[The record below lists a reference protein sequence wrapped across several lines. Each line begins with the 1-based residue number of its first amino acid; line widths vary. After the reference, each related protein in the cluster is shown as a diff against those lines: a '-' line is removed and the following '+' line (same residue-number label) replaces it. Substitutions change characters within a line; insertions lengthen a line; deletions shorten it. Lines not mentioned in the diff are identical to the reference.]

1 MSASTPESYLAEW
14 NQRLLDFEESQHVSV
29 FRRGIHNLVRN
40 RLLLAGVILGVL
52 VVGSGLV
59 GPIIIGGDY
68 ELINFSNIHAKPFWD
83 PPFEVFREAVVTRG
97 ISKLGETGEAF
108 SKMVDHLRSGEAV
121 LGTDHL
127 GRDTATR
134 LFVAIRVSL
143 AVAVGVTALALV
155 VGLALGTLAGF
166 RGGWTDR
173 SLGGVMDFIWGFPL
187 ILVAVLFAGGL
198 GEGLPSVI
206 LAVGLVNMAAIAR
219 VVRGEV
225 LALSEREFVEAAR
238 AGGLSNWRIIR
249 KHLLPNILAP
259 ALVLASYYVAVAII
273 AEAAL
278 SFIGLGAQPPLPS
291 LGQMVAEGRNFLQLN
306 HWETT
311 VPGLTLVV
319 MVLSVSL
326 IGDGLRDVFDP
337 RLRHEAKGIDS

>member
-1 MSASTPESYLAEW
+1 MTASTPESYLTEW
-14 NQRLLDFEESQHVSV
+14 NRRLLEFEEGRHVSLL
-29 FRRGIHNLVRN
+29 RRALTNLVRN
-40 RLLLAGVILGVL
+40 RLLLTGTILAVL
-52 VVGSGLV
+52 VVGAGLV
-59 GPIIIGGDY
+59 GPVIIGGDY
-68 ELINFSNIHAKPFWD
+68 ELINFSNTHATPLS
-83 PPFEVFREAVVTRG
+83 EGA
-97 ISKLGETGEAF
+97 L
-108 SKMVDHLRSGEAV
+108 

-127 GRDTATR
+127 GRDTAIR

-143 AVAVGVTALALV
+143 AVAVGVTVLALV
-155 VGLALGTLAGF
+155 VGLALGTVAGY
-166 RGGWTDR
+166 RGGWSDR
-173 SLGGVMDFIWGFPL
+173 SLSGVMDFIWGFPL

-198 GEGLPSVI
+198 GEGLLSVI

-225 LALSEREFVEAAR
+225 LALSEREFIEAAR

-311 VPGLTLVV
+311 IPGLTLML

-337 RLRHEAKGIDS
+337 RLKHEAKSVESA

>member
-1 MSASTPESYLAEW
+1 MTAPTPESYLAEW
-14 NQRLLDFEESQHVSV
+14 DQRLLDFEESQHISV
-29 FRRGIHNLVRN
+29 FRRGMRNLVRN
-40 RLLLAGVILGVL
+40 RLLLSGVILGVL
-52 VVGSGLV
+52 VVGAGVL
-59 GPIIIGGDY
+59 GPVIVGGDY
-68 ELINFSNIHAKPFWD
+68 ELINFSNIHAVPFSED
-83 PPFEVFREAVVTRG
+83 A
-97 ISKLGETGEAF
+97 L
-108 SKMVDHLRSGEAV
+108 

-143 AVAVGVTALALV
+143 AVAVGVTGLALV
-155 VGLALGTLAGF
+155 AGLAIGTVAGY

-173 SLGGVMDFIWGFPL
+173 SLSGVMDFIWGFPL

-198 GEGLPSVI
+198 GEGLLSVI

-225 LALSEREFVEAAR
+225 LSLSEREFIEAAR

-337 RLRHEAKGIDS
+337 RLRHEAKGLES

>member
-1 MSASTPESYLAEW
+1 MTASTPESYLAEW
-14 NQRLLDFEESQHVSV
+14 DQRLLDFEESQHISL
-29 FRRGIHNLVRN
+29 FRQAMRNLLRN
-40 RLLLAGVILGVL
+40 RLLLSGVVLAVL
-52 VVGSGLV
+52 VVGAGIL
-59 GPIIIGGDY
+59 GPLIVGGDY
-68 ELINFSNIHAKPFWD
+68 EHINFSNIHATPFS
-83 PPFEVFREAVVTRG
+83 EEA
-97 ISKLGETGEAF
+97 L
-108 SKMVDHLRSGEAV
+108 

-127 GRDTATR
+127 GRDTAIR

-143 AVAVGVTALALV
+143 AVAMGVT
-155 VGLALGTLAGF
+155 GLALLAGLGIGTLAGF

-173 SLGGVMDFIWGFPL
+173 SLSGVMDFIWGFPL

-198 GEGLPSVI
+198 GEGLLSVI

-225 LALSEREFVEAAR
+225 LSLSEREFIEAAR

-291 LGQMVAEGRNFLQLN
+291 LGQMVAEGRNYLNLN

-311 VPGLTLVV
+311 VPGLTLVL

-337 RLRHEAKGIDS
+337 RLRHEAKGVESA

>member
-1 MSASTPESYLAEW
+1 MTAPTPESYLAEW
-14 NQRLLDFEESQHVSV
+14 DRRLLDFEESQHISV
-29 FRRGIHNLVRN
+29 FRRGMRNLVRN
-40 RLLLAGVILGVL
+40 RLLLSGVILGLL
-52 VVGSGLV
+52 VVGAGVL
-59 GPIIIGGDY
+59 GPVIVGGDY
-68 ELINFSNIHAKPFWD
+68 ELINFSNIHAVPFSED
-83 PPFEVFREAVVTRG
+83 A
-97 ISKLGETGEAF
+97 L
-108 SKMVDHLRSGEAV
+108 

-143 AVAVGVTALALV
+143 AVAVGVTGLALV
-155 VGLALGTLAGF
+155 AGLAIGTVAGF

-173 SLGGVMDFIWGFPL
+173 SLSGVMDFIWGFPL

-198 GEGLPSVI
+198 GEGLLSVI

-225 LALSEREFVEAAR
+225 LSLSEREFIEAAR

-337 RLRHEAKGIDS
+337 RLRHEAKGLES

>member
-1 MSASTPESYLAEW
+1 MTASTPESYLADW
-14 NQRLLDFEESQHVSV
+14 DRRLLDFEESQHISA
-29 FRRGIHNLVRN
+29 FRRGMRNLVRN
-40 RLLLAGVILGVL
+40 RLLLSGVILGVL
-52 VVGSGLV
+52 VVGAGVL
-59 GPIIIGGDY
+59 GPVIVGGDY
-68 ELINFSNIHAKPFWD
+68 ELINFSNIHAVPFSED
-83 PPFEVFREAVVTRG
+83 A
-97 ISKLGETGEAF
+97 L
-108 SKMVDHLRSGEAV
+108 

-143 AVAVGVTALALV
+143 AVAVGVT
-155 VGLALGTLAGF
+155 GLALLAGLAIGTISGF

-173 SLGGVMDFIWGFPL
+173 SLSGVMDFIWGFPL

-198 GEGLPSVI
+198 GEGLLSVI

-225 LALSEREFVEAAR
+225 LALSEREFIEAAR

-337 RLRHEAKGIDS
+337 RLRHEAKGLES